1 MRLVRAGACAAAL
14 VAAVGVAT
22 RLQAQTYFGQ
32 NQVQYDHFKW
42 SVVETEHFLVHY
54 YPQERVAAMD
64 AARMAERAY
73 ARLSR
78 LLNHQFRE
86 KKPLILYSS
95 RGDFGQNNVTG
106 DLGEGTGGV
115 TEALRHRMLLPFTG
129 DYKSFEHVLAHEMVH
144 AFQYDI
150 FARGRAGAGLQT
162 LAQVDPPLWFMEGM
176 AEYLAGG
183 PNHVLTQAWVRDAA
197 LNGHLPT
204 IEQMTIRPDQYFP
217 YRYGEALWEYVGN
230 RWGDEIIGEVLNS
243 SPNVGIER
251 AFKRE
256 TGLSLEDLSDEWRE
270 AMQTK
275 HLPQIATLD
284 RARKFSQPL
293 LSERKTGGSLF
304 LAPSLSSDGKYIAFV
319 SLGSFLRGEVF
330 PDLWLG
336 DGETGRR
343 IKRLVKSTTDPNFEE
358 LRLLY
363 SQSSFAPDAKAL
375 AFTAQRDGRDVL
387 YLMDVRRRKV
397 THRFDLPLEG
407 VTSPSWSPDG
417 RQLVFSGGRGGLT
430 DLYIVDRDGRNLRRL
445 TNDRNGDNQAQWSPD
460 GRTIAFSSDR
470 GPQTDFDNLKFS
482 RWQVSLYDLESGR
495 VTVIPG
501 QAGQNLNPMWAPDGK
516 SIAFVSDRTGIPNIF
531 IYDLEKKQ
539 HYQITNVVGAVL
551 AVTEYSPV
559 ITWARQADRLAFAYY
574 ENGDYSVWS
583 VNNPRRLMK
592 EPFRDTTA
600 LKTQTIARA
609 GTHADSAAGQ
619 LATPAR
625 PDVTISSTPQGA
637 LPTDSTPRPSASQ
650 GRDTSALAPI
660 VTANRDSVARDRSIY
675 RSATGMRASG
685 ELPSAPERAE
695 TVVSV
700 AQLLDS
706 AAIVL
711 PDTTQFRSYPYR
723 IGYQPE
729 YISRPSIGYAQD
741 NFGRG
746 VFGGTTIVLSD
757 LLGDHR
763 LAFAGQV
770 NGRLSEAYLLA
781 AFTSMGRRLQYTTG
795 ALQQP
800 VWYLT
805 YDKTV
810 PTTEGLYSQTQGV
823 TRFVTR
829 QAFGIGSYPLN
840 RFTRVEFGGSFNYVD
855 QLTYWY
861 GRRIDPV
868 QGVAGPFGIDS
879 ASNRTGIMYGAPFF
893 AYVSDNTLFGYTGPI
908 AGRRYRFQIE
918 PTLGSY
924 QWVEYQADYRRYI
937 PILFN
942 FLTVALR
949 GQTSISVGR
958 DETMLQKY
966 IGRPEFVR
974 GYDREEYSFQCTG
987 VPGLPQDPNTQG
999 GCSAIQLLGS
1009 RVAFANA
1016 EVRFPLV
1023 RRFDLGL
1030 LPISL
1035 PPVDGLFFYDI
1046 GLAWSRDQKIVW
1058 DNSANQNVTNT
1069 RAPVHSYGAGIR
1081 LNLFGF
1087 ALLRWDYAIALDRPN
1102 GKKGY
1107 WTWTL
1112 GPSF

>member
-1 MRLVRAGACAAAL
+1 MRLVRALACASAL
-14 VAAVGVAT
+14 VASVAGVA
-22 RLQAQTYFGQ
+22 RLEAQSYFGQ

-42 SVVETEHFLVHY
+42 TVTETEHFLVHY
-54 YPQERVAAMD
+54 YPEERVAAMD

-183 PNHVLTQAWVRDAA
+183 PNHILTQAWVRDAA

-204 IEQMTIRPDQYFP
+204 IEQMTVRPDQYFP

-243 SPNVGIER
+243 APNVGIER

-275 HLPQIATLD
+275 HLPQVAQLD
-284 RARKFSQPL
+284 RARKFSQVL
-293 LSERKTGGSLF
+293 LSERKSGGSLF

-319 SLGSFLRGEVF
+319 SLGSFLKGEVF

-336 DGETGRR
+336 DGETGKRL
-343 IKRLVKSTTDPNFEE
+343 KRLVKSTTDPNYEE

-363 SQSSFAPDAKAL
+363 SQSSFSPDGKQL
-375 AFTAQRDGRDVL
+375 AFTAQREGRDVL
-387 YLMDVRRRKV
+387 YLMDVRHRKV

-417 RQLVFSGGRGGLT
+417 RQLVFSGGKGGIT
-430 DLYIVDRDGRNLRRL
+430 DLYVVDRDGRNLRRL
-445 TNDRNGDNQAQWSPD
+445 TNDRNGDNQPQWSPD
-460 GRTIAFSSDR
+460 GRTIAFVSDR

-482 RWQVSLYDLESGR
+482 RWQVSLYELESGR
-495 VTVIPG
+495 VTVLPG
-501 QAGQNLNPMWAPDGK
+501 QGGQNLNPMWAPDGK

-531 IYDLEKKQ
+531 IYDLDKKE

-583 VNNPRRLMK
+583 VNNPRRLVK
-592 EPFRDTTA
+592 EPYRDSTM
-600 LKTQTIARA
+600 LKTQAVAKNT
-609 GTHADSAAGQ
+609 T
-619 LATPAR
+619 R
-625 PDVTISSTPQGA
+625 PDSTGVRAIEPPLPNVVVSSTPRVD
-637 LPTDSTPRPSASQ
+637 LPPDLTPPAAV
-650 GRDTSALAPI
+650 DTSALGPRT
-660 VTANRDSVARDRSIY
+660 TANRDSVARDRSIY
-675 RSATGMRASG
+675 RSAAGLRASAD
-685 ELPSAPERAE
+685 LPSGPERAE

-706 AAIVL
+706 AAIAL
-711 PDTTQFRSYPYR
+711 PDTAHFKTYGYK
-723 IGYQPE
+723 IGFQPE

-781 AFTSMGRRLQYTTG
+781 AYTSMGNRTQYTVG

-800 VWYLT
+800 IWYLT
-805 YDKTV
+805 ADRTDQVGDGQYV
-810 PTTEGLYSQTQGV
+810 RSQAI
-823 TRFVTR
+823 TRFLTR
-829 QAFGIGSYPLN
+829 QAFGIGAYPLN
-840 RFTRVEFGGSFNYVD
+840 RFTRFEFGGSLNSVD
-855 QLTYWY
+855 RLTYWY
-861 GRRIDPV
+861 G
-868 QGVAGPFGIDS
+868 QGFDVNRGFATPYAIDS
-879 ASNRTGIMYGAPFF
+879 ITNRAGITYGAPFL

-918 PTLGSY
+918 PTIGSY
-924 QWVEYQADYRRYI
+924 RWIEYQADYRRYF

-942 FLTVALR
+942 FLTLAGR
-949 GQTSISVGR
+949 AQTSISVGR
-958 DETMLQKY
+958 DETVLQKY

-974 GYDREEYSFQCTG
+974 GYDREEYGYLCNAI
-987 VPGLPQDPNTQG
+987 PGEPQTPEQQQS
-999 GCSAIQLLGS
+999 CSAIQLLGS

-1016 EVRFPLV
+1016 ELRFPLV

-1046 GLAWSRDQKIVW
+1046 GLAWSSGQKVVW
-1058 DNSANQNVTNT
+1058 DYSTARDIAAQ
-1069 RAPVHSYGAGIR
+1069 RAPLRSYGAGIR

-1107 WTWTL
+1107 WSWTL

>member
-1 MRLVRAGACAAAL
+1 MRLVRALAHAASLVAVVGAAA
-14 VAAVGVAT
+14 AS
-22 RLQAQTYFGQ
+22 RLDAQSYFGQ
-32 NQVQYDHFKW
+32 NQVQYDRFKW
-42 SVVETEHFLVHY
+42 SVTETEHFLVHF
-54 YPQERVAAMD
+54 YPEERVAAMD

-115 TEALRHRMLLPFTG
+115 TEALRHRILLPFTG
-129 DYKSFEHVLAHEMVH
+129 DYKSFEHVLAHELVH

-204 IEQMTIRPDQYFP
+204 IEQMTVRPDQYFP
-217 YRYGEALWEYVGN
+217 YRYGEALWEYVGG

-243 SPNVGIER
+243 APNVGIER

-270 AMQTK
+270 TMQTK
-275 HLPQIATLD
+275 HLPQIANLD
-284 RARKFSQPL
+284 RARKFSQSL
-293 LSERKTGGSLF
+293 LSERRSGGSLF
-304 LAPSLSSDGKYIAFV
+304 LAPTLSSDGKYIAFV
-319 SLGSFLRGEVF
+319 SLGSFLKGEVF

-363 SQSSFAPDAKAL
+363 SQSSFSPDGKSL
-375 AFTAQRDGRDVL
+375 AFTAQREGRDVL
-387 YLMDVRRRKV
+387 YLLDVRRRK
-397 THRFDLPLEG
+397 TTFRFDLPLEG

-417 RQLVFSGGRGGLT
+417 RQLVFSGSKGGIT
-430 DLYIVDRDGRNLRRL
+430 DLYVVDRDGRNMRRL
-445 TNDRNGDNQAQWSPD
+445 TNDRNGDMQPQWSPD
-460 GRTIAFSSDR
+460 GKTIVFASDR
-470 GPQTDFDNLKFS
+470 GAQTDFDNLKFS
-482 RWQVSLYDLESGR
+482 RWQVSLYDMETGR
-495 VTVIPG
+495 ISVVPKQG
-501 QAGQNLNPMWAPDGK
+501 GHNLNPMWAPDGK

-531 IYDLEKKQ
+531 IYDLEKQ
-539 HYQITNVVGAVL
+539 DHFQITNVVGAVL

-559 ITWARQADRLAFAYY
+559 ITWARQADRLAFGYY

-583 VNNPRRLMK
+583 INNPRRLMK
-592 EPFRDTTA
+592 DAYRDSTAAKQVIAQREARDTTA
-600 LKTQTIARA
+600 RA
-609 GTHADSAAGQ
+609 TDPRLPNVVISSDR
-619 LATPAR
+619 LTPTPAG
-625 PDVTISSTPQGA
+625 PPATT
-637 LPTDSTPRPSASQ
+637 
-650 GRDTSALAPI
+650 DTSVLAPR
-660 VTANRDSVARDRSIY
+660 VLANRDSIAHDRSIY
-675 RSATGMRASG
+675 RSATGLRASA
-685 ELPSAPERAE
+685 ELPSGTERAE
-695 TVVSV
+695 TVLSV

-706 AAIVL
+706 AAIAL
-711 PDTTQFRSYPYR
+711 PDTTKFKNYGYR
-723 IGYQPE
+723 VGFQPE
-729 YISRPSIGYAQD
+729 YISRPSIGYNQD

-770 NGRLSEAYLLA
+770 NGRLSEAYLLGA
-781 AFTSMGRRLQYTTG
+781 YTSMGGRMQYTTG
-795 ALQQP
+795 LLQQP
-800 VWYLT
+800 IWYLT
-805 YDKTV
+805 YDRPIRTSDGGYDRV
-810 PTTEGLYSQTQGV
+810 QAV
-823 TRFVTR
+823 TRFITR
-829 QAFGIGSYPLN
+829 QAFGIGAYPLN
-840 RFTRVEFGGSFNYVD
+840 RFTRFEFGASLNSVD
-855 QLTYWY
+855 RSTAWY
-861 GRRIDPV
+861 TTQVDPS
-868 QGVAGPFGIDS
+868 GFAFGGGIDS
-879 ASNRTGIMYGAPFF
+879 LTNKNGITYGAPFV

-908 AGRRYRFQIE
+908 AGRRYRFQVE

-924 QWVEYQADYRRYI
+924 RWIEYQADYRRYF

-942 FLTVALR
+942 FLTVAAR

-958 DETMLQKY
+958 DETVLQKH

-974 GYDREEYSFQCTG
+974 GYDREEYDFACLGDAET
-987 VPGLPQDPNTQG
+987 PGDTR
-999 GCSAIQLLGS
+999 GCSAISLLGS

-1016 EVRFPLV
+1016 ELRFPLV

-1046 GLAWSRDQKIVW
+1046 GLAWSSGQKVRW
-1058 DNSANQNVTNT
+1058 SADGDENVALT
-1069 RAPVHSYGAGIR
+1069 RTPLRSYGAGIR

-1087 ALLRWDYAIALDRPN
+1087 ALLRWDYAIALDRPG